1 MRKALIAGIAIAV
14 AAVFAI
20 VALMSVMT
28 GCSDMTEG
36 SDENMQKWF
45 SWATEQTLP
54 DQAKFVAGRNI
65 SGWLGDIYLIVD
77 VPTEY
82 AEVLDQKLTRE
93 TEPLDL
99 PVTDSLKQYAPGV
112 ASLWKVDG
120 RTGLLYYSHQTGTVD
135 DGGWISQIA
144 FDRTAGRLYCHFSE
158 YAP

>member
-65 SGWLGDIYLIVD
+65 SGWLGDIY
-77 VPTEY
+77 PES
-82 AEVLDQKLTRE
+82 
-93 TEPLDL
+93 
-99 PVTDSLKQYAPGV
+99 VT
-112 ASLWKVDG
+112 
-120 RTGLLYYSHQTGTVD
+120 
-135 DGGWISQIA
+135 
-144 FDRTAGRLYCHFSE
+144 
-158 YAP
+158 